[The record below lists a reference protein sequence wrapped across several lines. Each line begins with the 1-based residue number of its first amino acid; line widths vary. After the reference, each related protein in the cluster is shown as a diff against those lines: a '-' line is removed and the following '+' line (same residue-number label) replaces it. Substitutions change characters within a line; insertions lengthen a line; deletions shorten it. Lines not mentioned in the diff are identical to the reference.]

1 MDELGDLPYSHI
13 GNGFE
18 DRQSNTMC
26 SETFESEQTDLN
38 LMLRNSEKSK
48 LSKRKIQRKQDRN

>member
-38 LMLRNSEKSK
+38 LMLRSSAKS
-48 LSKRKIQRKQDRN
+48 LPKRKIQRKQDKN